1 MSFRTAAPAAAH
13 RPRGRAPGRVHRR
26 SPVAAAAV
34 GGRTKGASVGL
45 PAALCVLL
53 VSPSAFALAG
63 EERADALE
71 QFIKEKQVAGFDLD
85 VLRQRG
91 IDPKL
96 ADYFRH
102 EARFR
107 VGTSVVTL
115 FVNGERRGLVPAT
128 FDAEGRL
135 CFDETLRDKAGLV
148 TGSETGAD
156 DAAAGATAC
165 DEFQRQ
171 FPSTI
176 VELRPGRD
184 EVRLIVPTDAFRA
197 RERADTFSSG
207 GVAGLLNYDL
217 LTMDS
222 RHAGGTSSFHSLGTE
237 AGLNVGDWIFRSRQ
251 SYTSNNG
258 KEKLQHLYAYGQ
270 KTLTG
275 LGATVQGGQITIA
288 SSIFPGDPILGVQIV
303 PEEALRADARD
314 NGAVVEGIAHTQ
326 ARVEVRQN
334 HALIYSTVVPPGPFS
349 LTGLPLLSGASDLE
363 VTVIEADG
371 SRRPFTV
378 PAAALG
384 ATALRTTAGYSFAV
398 GRYRPYGHGDR
409 QDKPWV
415 ATGTGTW
422 ALDKRTH
429 LTAGAMAASRY
440 QAAAWAV
447 NRMVV
452 PGTMAG
458 FRQAVSNA
466 AGEGVRGTQVN
477 ASVSS
482 VISPALSASMSAT
495 QQTRGFR
502 DLADTVNPDLFDTR
516 WTRQRYKG
524 QYTGSVG
531 WTHASLGGFRL
542 AYSASSSFDGRHI
555 QRVIGSWVKS
565 FPHATVSLNVER
577 STGDLGRFDNRHA
590 AYVTVS
596 IPLGSKTV
604 KTYVNRYD
612 DRTRAGVTLNERI
625 DDTTS
630 YQVSAE
636 RDSRDGR
643 NDFAGRLSLLPRY
656 TQVNVG
662 FSRNGSSTTYSGQL
676 QGGIVAHKDGIT
688 FSPYPVQDTFG
699 IVSVG
704 GVSGVRIG
712 TPQGPVWTDAWGR
725 AVAPQLFPYHTSR
738 LEIATRSLPRN
749 VDLVNGYQELDA
761 GRGSVNHIRFGVV
774 NARRVLL
781 KAVGPAGQALEK
793 GGAVVDNDNQYVTSV
808 VDGGQVFLPDVRDG
822 ADLRVTLSNGG
833 SCRLAFSL
841 PEKPD
846 ASAYFESAD
855 ATCTAMEAHQ

>member
-1 MSFRTAAPAAAH
+1 MAGLSSLRTVAPAAAM
-13 RPRGRAPGRVHRR
+13 GERA
-26 SPVAAAAV
+26 
-34 GGRTKGASVGL
+34 KGTSAGL
-45 PAALCVLL
+45 PAMLCVLL
-53 VSPSAFALAG
+53 ASPSAFALAG
-63 EERADALE
+63 EDRADVIE
-71 QFIKEKQVAGFDLD
+71 QFIKEKQGAGFDLD
-85 VLRQRG
+85 VLKQRG

-107 VGTSVVTL
+107 AGTSVVTL

-128 FDAEGRL
+128 FDADGRL

-148 TGSETGAD
+148 TGRAAD
-156 DAAAGATAC
+156 DAAADGTAC

-275 LGATVQGGQITIA
+275 LGSTVQGGQITIA

-334 HALIYSTVVPPGPFS
+334 QALIYSTVVPPGPFS

-384 ATALRTTAGYSFAV
+384 ATALRTTAGYSFAI
-398 GRYRPYGHGDR
+398 GRYRPYGHGER

-466 AGEGVRGTQVN
+466 TGEGVRGTQVN

-482 VISPALSASMSAT
+482 VISPALSASVSAT

-502 DLADTVNPDLFDTR
+502 DLADTVNPDLFDTG

-531 WTHASLGGFRL
+531 WTQASLGGFRL

-643 NDFAGRLSLLPRY
+643 NDFAGRCR
-656 TQVNVG
+656 
-662 FSRNGSSTTYSGQL
+662 
-676 QGGIVAHKDGIT
+676 
-688 FSPYPVQDTFG
+688 
-699 IVSVG
+699 
-704 GVSGVRIG
+704 
-712 TPQGPVWTDAWGR
+712 
-725 AVAPQLFPYHTSR
+725 
-738 LEIATRSLPRN
+738 ATRKPTWASRATARAPPT
-749 VDLVNGYQELDA
+749 A
-761 GRGSVNHIRFGVV
+761 GNCRAASSPTRTASRSRRTPCRTPSASSRWAACPASGS
-774 NARRVLL
+774 ARR
-781 KAVGPAGQALEK
+781 KARCGPTP
-793 GGAVVDNDNQYVTSV
+793 GGARWPRSCSRTTRAGWRSRPGRCPATS
-808 VDGGQVFLPDVRDG
+808 
-822 ADLRVTLSNGG
+822 TW
-833 SCRLAFSL
+833 
-841 PEKPD
+841 
-846 ASAYFESAD
+846 
-855 ATCTAMEAHQ
+855 